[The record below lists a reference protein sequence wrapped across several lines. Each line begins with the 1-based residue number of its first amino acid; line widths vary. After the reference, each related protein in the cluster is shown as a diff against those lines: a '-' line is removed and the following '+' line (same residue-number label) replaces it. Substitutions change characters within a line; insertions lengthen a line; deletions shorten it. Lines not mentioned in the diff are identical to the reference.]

1 MLLHPQ
7 CKWVTGSV
15 YEQIHKIELYEVWVD
30 GILSSRSTPFTLTE
44 LLELAKEH
52 KLPQSI
58 AYKRRLFPKDYQ
70 RKAEV
75 DDCIT
80 HYPHENR
87 IVSRPYIPDNDPSKL
102 SYFYLQAEAWSF
114 ELHGCPSLYEEAHNL
129 PSNEPTEVD
138 PLAEAPAL
146 PENRVLFKVV
156 PFKSAEFHSPDK
168 LVKVANFYIR
178 TLNRWDKSFR
188 AGGYIKRVH
197 HDVVVNLDLFT
208 QHYRR
213 LKEKYNHWVVEWQ
226 ESTDPQKFVFEDVG
240 IAAFLISLWEM
251 EAQES
256 SNLYT
261 GASSSDPSTAAA
273 TEIGNGTAV
282 HPTPKKQ
289 SFVDLGCGN
298 GFLVYILTMEGYPGR
313 GIDLQKRKIWD
324 RFPAEVKLIEAPI
337 DPTNDQYEEDWILA
351 NHSDE
356 LTPWIPFIAS
366 RNNRRFWVLPCC
378 EWNFDSKFTVRTK
391 ALSRYEGYLEYVKK
405 LTAESGYK
413 VEVEHLRIPSTRNIS
428 IVGRTRTI
436 DPTNSEDVQKIKEQQ
451 EACLVKARFKQF
463 APRAAPPKNHGPAVK
478 RERKPKDKGSLH
490 PSRLAAAAAAAAA
503 EAEAIGE
510 TPISAEGTTVTD
522 NGAEVA
528 EDVNGIENGKES
540 EEMEVTGEEHCDGA
554 DCCK

>member
-1 MLLHPQ
+1 M
-7 CKWVTGSV
+7 
-15 YEQIHKIELYEVWVD
+15 
-30 GILSSRSTPFTLTE
+30 SSRSTPFTLPE

-58 AYKRRLFPKDYQ
+58 SYKRRLFPKDYQ

-87 IVSRPYIPDNDPSKL
+87 IVSRPYIPDNDPAQL

-114 ELHGCPSLYEEAHNL
+114 ELHGCPSLYEVAHNL
-129 PSNEPTEVD
+129 PSNEPTE
-138 PLAEAPAL
+138 AEPSAEDTVL

-197 HDVVVNLDLFT
+197 HDVVVDLDLFT
-208 QHYRR
+208 HHYRR

-240 IAAFLISLWEM
+240 IAAFLISLWEL
-251 EAQES
+251 EAQEAS
-256 SNLYT
+256 AATLST
-261 GASSSDPSTAAA
+261 DAASSAE
-273 TEIGNGTAV
+273 TETGNPV
-282 HPTPKKQ
+282 HPSPRKQ

-313 GIDLQKRKIWD
+313 GIDLQKRKIWA

-391 ALSRYEGYLEYVKK
+391 ALSRYEGYLEYVKL
-405 LTAESGYK
+405 LTAQSGYK

-436 DPTNSEDVQKIKEQQ
+436 DPTNSEDLQKIKEQQ

-463 APRAAPPKNHGPAVK
+463 APRAAPPKNHGPSVK

-490 PSRLAAAAAAAAA
+490 PSKLAAAAAAAAA
-503 EAEAIGE
+503 AGEA
-510 TPISAEGTTVTD
+510 
-522 NGAEVA
+522 NA
-528 EDVNGIENGKES
+528 EDQTSADNAATVETGTESDTITNENKEDH
-540 EEMEVTGEEHCDGA
+540 ELEATANEQCE
-554 DCCK
+554 CCN